1 MGNPYLNNDESII
14 LATHNVISRS
24 VRSDVILTNQR
35 LILSD
40 SSHTQFRPRTIPLAV
55 IMTVTKAETATG
67 DPIITL
73 SLATQDGATQP
84 RDLEFIQKP
93 HKKRSQECD
102 EWVKKLIELAAAA
115 REEATRTGIS
125 IADLAA
131 AMTAEEVSLAAPTD
145 VTPGD
150 HPAMTPMKKSSAGSS
165 CRSQFPK
172 TSSTKAAIVACVA
185 IIIVVIALV
194 VGAYVNSMPQK
205 GSTAGTV
212 APTSLPTT
220 FPAQTTVT
228 TPVPTVTIQYTPTT
242 VVTTVP
248 TSVPEIPIPP
258 KGIWVRVESP
268 ANYIGTVGT
277 SGRMQQVNATGVM
290 FYQIPAPQNAVM
302 DISVQKQSGYGDP
315 LTVKIYNNGE
325 LVKVGTTTIPMGTVE
340 MHFSLNTALPISSSS

>member
-40 SSHTQFRPRTIPLAV
+40 SSHTQFRPRSIPLAV

-67 DPIITL
+67 DPIISL

-84 RDLEFIQKP
+84 CDLEFIQKP

-102 EWVKKLIELAAAA
+102 EWVKKLGELAAAA

-145 VTPGD
+145 VTPGE
-150 HPAMTPMKKSSAGSS
+150 HPTLTPAKKSSAGSS
-165 CRSQFPK
+165 CRRQFPK
-172 TSSTKAAIVACVA
+172 TSSTKAAILACVA

-194 VGAYVNSMPQK
+194 VGVYVNSMPQR

-212 APTSLPTT
+212 APTPLPTT
-220 FPAQTTVT
+220 LPAQTTVT
-228 TPVPTVTIQYTPTT
+228 TPVPTVTIQYTPTF

-258 KGIWVRVESP
+258 NGVWVRVESP
-268 ANYIGTVGT
+268 VNYVGSVGI
-277 SGRMQQVNATGVM
+277 SGRLQQVNATGVQ
-290 FYQIPAPQNAVM
+290 FYRIPAVQTDIL

-315 LTVKIYNNGE
+315 LTIKVYNNGE
-325 LVKVGTTTIPMGTVE
+325 LVNIGSTTVPMGTVE
-340 MHFSLNTALPISSSS
+340 MHFSLKTALPISTSS